1 MWTPRCFATNATLG
15 FERILAVSPRP
26 SWRTRGLLAAAK
38 LVELEIT
45 IPVQPQNPPGL
56 IEAFQSITVP
66 GEALQ
71 PGHGS
76 AKAWVSHL
84 DMIKHIAAS
93 GLSTALILEDDVD
106 WDINIKEQMGLI
118 SDNIRNLT
126 LTPDTDQSPFGF
138 GFAVTAIGAQKVS
151 LALGKGADEAFDVAL
166 QHQCRHG
173 TLRCITINPEIM
185 HHYEPPREEGYIS
198 PVREGDGH
206 GHSTPDNRFEH
217 LQGATANV
225 AKAIKKCYS
234 ILARSKTIDPSLVTL
249 LKVLHAKLGEVIAT
263 IEGRENPVE
272 VKLIGKRRQ
281 DGSDENDPPT
291 KRHNPDEDKEDDAE
305 NVVKY
310 LHKKAAEAATLYN

>member
-1 MWTPRCFATNATLG
+1 
-15 FERILAVSPRP
+15 
-26 SWRTRGLLAAAK
+26 
-38 LVELEIT
+38 
-45 IPVQPQNPPGL
+45 
-56 IEAFQSITVP
+56 
-66 GEALQ
+66 LQ

-84 DMIKHIAAS
+84 DMIKHIVAS

-106 WDINIKEQMGLI
+106 WDINIKEQMSLI

-126 LTPDTDQSPFGF
+126 LTPDTDQSPFGYEWDVLWLGHCGEIVDEDSRLYIEYRDDSTIDASLYSGWSKPLGIDKIQPQHRRIQSAAVPVCSF

-225 AKAIKKCYS
+225 VKS
-234 ILARSKTIDPSLVTL
+234 ARCRALFNMLCLT
-249 LKVLHAKLGEVIAT
+249 
-263 IEGRENPVE
+263 
-272 VKLIGKRRQ
+272 
-281 DGSDENDPPT
+281 
-291 KRHNPDEDKEDDAE
+291 
-305 NVVKY
+305 VV
-310 LHKKAAEAATLYN
+310 A